1 MNLMQINIGLKIGYL
16 LSFYNELIKKQ
27 EFVLLDKVI
36 DVHVIDFK
44 DRRCFPELTMV
55 MIK

>member
-36 DVHVIDFK
+36 DFHVIDFK
-44 DRRCFPELTMV
+44 DRRCFPELMMV